1 VSPGDVNPGSAANA
15 RFAAKQFQSQA
26 FRSHQYLI
34 LKYLISSLI
43 KSAAWALQL
52 SFISQVQI
60 GITVVSRP
68 DILHFTE

>member
-1 VSPGDVNPGSAANA
+1 VSPSDVNPGSAANA

-52 SFISQVQI
+52 SFISQIQI
-60 GITVVSRP
+60 GITVVIRP